1 MMKISH
7 HIGTNDSKSLIG
19 NFKGSSDGFHKVEG
33 VDIVDLEDGKTFLKL
48 ENLKAT
54 NG

>member
-1 MMKISH
+1 MKISH
-7 HIGTNDSKSLIG
+7 PIGTNDSKSLIG

-33 VDIVDLEDGKTFLKL
+33 VAKVVDFEDGKTFLKL